1 MKGLFQDISS
11 VDPFSG
17 VMMRGYTIPQLKEF
31 LPNAVNQGEP
41 LPEGLFWLLMTG
53 DLPNKKEFQSI
64 HDEWNERG
72 KLNNDT
78 INFILSLP
86 RDTHP
91 MTMLSMTVLY
101 E

>member
-1 MKGLFQDISS
+1 
-11 VDPFSG
+11 
-17 VMMRGYTIPQLKEF
+17 
-31 LPNAVNQGEP
+31 LPNAVAQGEP

-53 DLPNKKEFQSI
+53 ELPTNAEFKSI

-72 KLNNDT
+72 KLKDET
-78 INFILSLP
+78 VNFILSLP

-91 MTMLSMTVLY
+91 MTMLSMAVLF